1 MASLNVKCSND
12 RLLLKFEGKAE
23 RNDVDLFQ
31 ALFMKT
37 TEKTFL
43 KSHTHTRTEK
53 HYLCTRVNVS
63 QSDGLSLS
71 PTPLTPLLVLVFLT
85 FLVTQ
90 ELKLRQWPT
99 TTAWMCEAPL

>member
-43 KSHTHTRTEK
+43 KSHTHTHTDRKT
-53 HYLCTRVNVS
+53 
-63 QSDGLSLS
+63 LSLYSRQCQPIRRLITLTNS
-71 PTPLTPLLVLVFLT
+71 PDTSARSGIPDIPGDTRAETKTMADDHSLDV
-85 FLVTQ
+85 
-90 ELKLRQWPT
+90 
-99 TTAWMCEAPL
+99 